1 MSTRRNW
8 NTMKSAPFIA
18 VEGPIGAGK
27 TTLATMLSQELNLP
41 LVKEIVEENPFLAS
55 FYQDIDEWS
64 FQLEMF
70 FLCNRFK
77 QLEDTGAHY
86 IKQNTPVIS
95 DYHIYKNMIFADRT
109 LKGTKR
115 DKYRQIYHLLTD
127 DLPKPNLVLYI
138 EAELDTLMQRIN
150 KRGRSFEQDMD
161 PAYMEQLIADY
172 KTGMAYLANSPN
184 PPIIIKVNA
193 EQLDFVEHP
202 EHFKQIV
209 NQVKEYIT

>member
-1 MSTRRNW
+1 MR
-8 NTMKSAPFIA
+8 SAPFIA

-55 FYQDIDEWS
+55 FYQNIDEWS

-77 QLEDTGAHY
+77 QLEDTGVHY
-86 IKQNTPVIS
+86 IQQNSPVIS
-95 DYHIYKNMIFADRT
+95 DYHIYKNMIFAERT

-127 DLPKPNLVLYI
+127 DLPKPNLVIYI
-138 EAELDTLMQRIN
+138 EAELDTLMYRIN
-150 KRGRSFEQDMD
+150 KRGRSFEQNMD
-161 PAYMEQLIADY
+161 PAYMKQLIADY
-172 KTGMAYLANSPN
+172 KTGMDDLAKGEN
-184 PPIIIKVNA
+184 PPVILKINA
-193 EQLDFVEHP
+193 EQLDFVQHP
-202 EHFKQIV
+202 EHFRQIV
-209 NQVKEYIT
+209 NQVKELMI

>member
-1 MSTRRNW
+1 
-8 NTMKSAPFIA
+8 MKSAPFIA
-18 VEGPIGAGK
+18 VEGAIGAGK
-27 TTLATMLSQELNLP
+27 TTLATMLSKELNLP

-55 FYQDIDEWS
+55 FYQNIDEWS

-77 QLEDTGAHY
+77 QLEDTGLHY
-86 IKQNTPVIS
+86 IEQNTPVIS
-95 DYHIYKNMIFADRT
+95 DYHIYKNMIFAERT

-138 EAELDTLMQRIN
+138 EAELDTLMYRIN

-172 KTGMAYLANSPN
+172 KTGMAYLADSAN
-184 PPIIIKVNA
+184 PPTIIKVNA

-202 EHFKQIV
+202 EHFRQIV

>member
-1 MSTRRNW
+1 
-8 NTMKSAPFIA
+8 MKSAPFIA

-27 TTLATMLSQELNLP
+27 TTLATMLSHELNLP

-86 IKQNTPVIS
+86 VEQNTPVIS

-138 EAELDTLMQRIN
+138 EAELDTLMYRIN

-161 PAYMEQLIADY
+161 PAYMEQLIVDY
-172 KTGMAYLANSPN
+172 KTGMDYLENSSN
-184 PPIIIKVNA
+184 PPVIIKVNA

-202 EHFKQIV
+202 EHFRQIV
-209 NQVKEYIT
+209 NQVKEYII

>member
-1 MSTRRNW
+1 
-8 NTMKSAPFIA
+8 MKSAPFIA

-86 IKQNTPVIS
+86 VEQNTPVIS

-138 EAELDTLMQRIN
+138 EAELDTLMYRIN

-161 PAYMEQLIADY
+161 PAYMEQLIVDY
-172 KTGMAYLANSPN
+172 KTGMDYLANSSN
-184 PPIIIKVNA
+184 PPVIIKVNA

-202 EHFKQIV
+202 EHFRQIV
-209 NQVKEYIT
+209 NQVKEYII

>member
-1 MSTRRNW
+1 
-8 NTMKSAPFIA
+8 MKSAPFIA
-18 VEGPIGAGK
+18 VEGAIGAGK
-27 TTLATMLSQELNLP
+27 TTLATMLSKELNLP

-55 FYQDIDEWS
+55 FYQNIDEWS

-77 QLEDTGAHY
+77 QLEDTGLHY
-86 IKQNTPVIS
+86 IAQNTPVIS
-95 DYHIYKNMIFADRT
+95 DYHIYKNMIFAERT

-138 EAELDTLMQRIN
+138 EAELDTLMYRIN

-172 KTGMAYLANSPN
+172 KTGMAYLADGTN
-184 PPIIIKVNA
+184 PPTIIKVNA

-209 NQVKEYIT
+209 NQVKEYIK

>member
-1 MSTRRNW
+1 
-8 NTMKSAPFIA
+8 MKSAPFIA

-77 QLEDTGAHY
+77 QLEDTGTHY
-86 IKQNTPVIS
+86 IEQNTPVIS
-95 DYHIYKNMIFADRT
+95 DYHIYKNMIFAERT

-138 EAELDTLMQRIN
+138 EAELGTLMHRIN

-172 KTGMAYLANSPN
+172 KTGMAYLAGSPN
-184 PPIIIKVNA
+184 PPMIIKVNA

>member
-1 MSTRRNW
+1 
-8 NTMKSAPFIA
+8 MKSAPFIA

-86 IKQNTPVIS
+86 VEQNTPVIS

-138 EAELDTLMQRIN
+138 EAELDTLMYRIN

-172 KTGMAYLANSPN
+172 KTGMDYLANSSN
-184 PPIIIKVNA
+184 PPVMIKVNA

-202 EHFKQIV
+202 EHFRQIV
-209 NQVKEYIT
+209 NQVKEYII

>member
-1 MSTRRNW
+1 
-8 NTMKSAPFIA
+8 MKSAPFIA

-86 IKQNTPVIS
+86 IQQNTPVIS

-138 EAELDTLMQRIN
+138 EAELETLMQRIN

-184 PPIIIKVNA
+184 RPIIIKVNA

>member
-1 MSTRRNW
+1 
-8 NTMKSAPFIA
+8 
-18 VEGPIGAGK
+18 
-27 TTLATMLSQELNLP
+27 MLSHELNLP

-77 QLEDTGAHY
+77 QLEDTGVHY
-86 IKQNTPVIS
+86 VEQNTPVVS

-138 EAELDTLMQRIN
+138 EAELDTLMYRIN

-172 KTGMAYLANSPN
+172 KTGMDYLENSSN
-184 PPIIIKVNA
+184 PPAIIKVNA

-202 EHFKQIV
+202 EHFRQIV
-209 NQVKEYIT
+209 NQVKEYII

>member
-1 MSTRRNW
+1 
-8 NTMKSAPFIA
+8 MKSAPFIA

-86 IKQNTPVIS
+86 VQQHSPVIS
-95 DYHIYKNMIFADRT
+95 DYHIYKNMIFAERT
-109 LKGTKR
+109 LKGSKR

-138 EAELDTLMQRIN
+138 EAELDTLMYRIN

-172 KTGMAYLANSPN
+172 KTGMAYLADSPN
-184 PPIIIKVNA
+184 PPIIIKVDA
-193 EQLDFVEHP
+193 EALDFVEHP
-202 EHFKQIV
+202 EHFRQIV

>member
-1 MSTRRNW
+1 
-8 NTMKSAPFIA
+8 MKSAPFIA

-77 QLEDTGAHY
+77 QLEDTGVHY
-86 IKQNTPVIS
+86 IKKNTPVIS
-95 DYHIYKNMIFADRT
+95 DYHIYKNMIFAERT

-138 EAELDTLMQRIN
+138 EAELDTLMKRIN

-172 KTGMAYLANSPN
+172 KTGMAYLASRPN

>member
-1 MSTRRNW
+1 MSMRGNW

-86 IKQNTPVIS
+86 IQQNTPVIS

-138 EAELDTLMQRIN
+138 EAGLDTLMQRIN

-193 EQLDFVEHP
+193 EQLDFVEYP

>member
-1 MSTRRNW
+1 
-8 NTMKSAPFIA
+8 MKSAPFIA

-77 QLEDTGAHY
+77 QLEDTGAHF
-86 IKQNTPVIS
+86 IKKNTPVIS

-138 EAELDTLMQRIN
+138 EAELDTLMNRIN

-172 KTGMAYLANSPN
+172 KTGMAYLAGSPN

-193 EQLDFVEHP
+193 EQLDFVEYP

>member
-1 MSTRRNW
+1 
-8 NTMKSAPFIA
+8 MKSAPFIA

-77 QLEDTGAHY
+77 QLEDTGVHF
-86 IKQNTPVIS
+86 IQQNSPVVS
-95 DYHIYKNMIFADRT
+95 DYHIYKNMIFAERT

-138 EAELDTLMQRIN
+138 EAELDTLLYRIN

-172 KTGMAYLANSPN
+172 KTGMDYLANGTN
-184 PPIIIKVNA
+184 PPVILKIDA

-202 EHFKQIV
+202 EHFRQIV
-209 NQVKEYIT
+209 NQVKELMI

>member
-1 MSTRRNW
+1 
-8 NTMKSAPFIA
+8 MKSAPFIA

-86 IKQNTPVIS
+86 IKKNTPVIS

-138 EAELDTLMQRIN
+138 EAELDTLMNRIN

-172 KTGMAYLANSPN
+172 KTGMAYLAGSPN

-193 EQLDFVEHP
+193 EQLDFVEYP

>member
-1 MSTRRNW
+1 
-8 NTMKSAPFIA
+8 MKSAPFIA

-86 IKQNTPVIS
+86 IQQNTPVIS

-161 PAYMEQLIADY
+161 PAYMEQLITDY
-172 KTGMAYLANSPN
+172 KTGMAYLSNSPN

>member
-1 MSTRRNW
+1 M

-86 IKQNTPVIS
+86 VEQNTPVIS

-138 EAELDTLMQRIN
+138 EAELDTLMYRIN

-161 PAYMEQLIADY
+161 PAYMEQLIVDY
-172 KTGMAYLANSPN
+172 KTGMDYLANSSN
-184 PPIIIKVNA
+184 PPVIIKVNA

-202 EHFKQIV
+202 EHFRQIV
-209 NQVKEYIT
+209 NQVKEYII

>member
-1 MSTRRNW
+1 
-8 NTMKSAPFIA
+8 MKSAPFIA

-86 IKQNTPVIS
+86 VQQHTPVIS
-95 DYHIYKNMIFADRT
+95 DYHIYKNMIFAERT

-138 EAELDTLMQRIN
+138 EAELDTLMYRIN

-172 KTGMAYLANSPN
+172 KTGMAYLADSPN
-184 PPIIIKVNA
+184 PPIIIKVDA
-193 EQLDFVEHP
+193 EALDFVEHP

>member
-1 MSTRRNW
+1 
-8 NTMKSAPFIA
+8 MKSAPFIA

-27 TTLATMLSQELNLP
+27 TTLATMLSHELNLP

-86 IKQNTPVIS
+86 VEQNTPVIS

-138 EAELDTLMQRIN
+138 EAELDTLMYRIN

-161 PAYMEQLIADY
+161 PAYMEQLIVDY
-172 KTGMAYLANSPN
+172 KTGMDYLAKSSN
-184 PPIIIKVNA
+184 PPVIIKVDA

-202 EHFKQIV
+202 EHFRQIV
-209 NQVKEYIT
+209 NQVKEYII

>member
-1 MSTRRNW
+1 
-8 NTMKSAPFIA
+8 MKPAPFIA

-77 QLEDTGAHY
+77 QLEDTGVHY

-95 DYHIYKNMIFADRT
+95 DYHIYKNMIFAERT
-109 LKGTKR
+109 LKGSKR

-138 EAELDTLMQRIN
+138 EAELDTLMYRIN

-172 KTGMAYLANSPN
+172 KTGMAYLADSPN
-184 PPIIIKVNA
+184 PPMIIKVNA

-209 NQVKEYIT
+209 KQVKEYIT

>member
-1 MSTRRNW
+1 
-8 NTMKSAPFIA
+8 MKSAPFIA

-77 QLEDTGAHY
+77 QLEDTGVHY
-86 IKQNTPVIS
+86 VEQNTPVIS

-138 EAELDTLMQRIN
+138 EAELDTLMYRIN

-172 KTGMAYLANSPN
+172 KTGMDYLANSSN
-184 PPIIIKVNA
+184 PPVIIKVNA

-202 EHFKQIV
+202 EHFRQIV
-209 NQVKEYIT
+209 NQVKEYII

>member
-1 MSTRRNW
+1 
-8 NTMKSAPFIA
+8 MKSAPFIA
-18 VEGPIGAGK
+18 VEGAIGAGK
-27 TTLATMLSQELNLP
+27 TTLATMLSKELNLP

-55 FYQDIDEWS
+55 FYQNIDEWS

-77 QLEDTGAHY
+77 QLEDTGLHY
-86 IKQNTPVIS
+86 IEQNTPVIS
-95 DYHIYKNMIFADRT
+95 DYHIYKNMIFAERT

-138 EAELDTLMQRIN
+138 EAELDTLMYRIN

-172 KTGMAYLANSPN
+172 KTGMAYLADSTN
-184 PPIIIKVNA
+184 PPTIIKVNA

-202 EHFKQIV
+202 EHFRQIV

>member
-1 MSTRRNW
+1 
-8 NTMKSAPFIA
+8 MKSAPFIA

-86 IKQNTPVIS
+86 VQQHTPVIS
-95 DYHIYKNMIFADRT
+95 DYHIYKNMIFAERT

-138 EAELDTLMQRIN
+138 EAELDTLMYRIN

-161 PAYMEQLIADY
+161 PGYMEQLIADY
-172 KTGMAYLANSPN
+172 KTGMAYLADSPN
-184 PPIIIKVNA
+184 PPIIIKVDA
-193 EQLDFVEHP
+193 EALEFVEHP
-202 EHFKQIV
+202 EHFRQIV